1 MRYSASVLC
10 RQRVT
15 RPTVKRGR
23 ISGSGNRW
31 AIIGASIGLVALIGV
46 VTVGS
51 LVTSNAAGTSSRAV
65 LTAHAYNDAATA
77 IAAEESLER
86 KYRLQPGPV
95 PKAAHAAAEVSL
107 QQSMRQVAVL
117 GDSADQILARV
128 VLREHKAYVAASA
141 QLFLSVDRH
150 DPAAVTNSIDARTV
164 DPVFR
169 VMEDQVYDAA
179 AKQELTALNT
189 AVSVRTIGHFV
200 LVVDLVTLL
209 AGIGLVVGGAV
220 VVTRYQRALYSESEH
235 NRYQALHDPL
245 TDLPNRT
252 LFQDRTSV
260 ALRTAARSGATVA
273 VLLLDLNRFKEV
285 NDTLGH
291 QYGDHLLLQVADRLR
306 ESLRDSDS
314 VARLGGDE
322 FAILLPISGWEE
334 ALAATQRVG
343 TALHEPFSMYD
354 IALDVDASIGMALAE
369 PGDDVETLLRHA
381 DVAMYEAKAA
391 HHPFARY
398 EASRD
403 DNNLSRLVLLGDL
416 RRGIA
421 AGELTLYYQPKIN
434 SGTGTL
440 SSVEALVRW
449 QHPTLGLL
457 QPDEFI
463 PLAESTSII
472 HALTTEVLRLALT
485 QVRKWADAGRS
496 FPVSVNISAR
506 SLLDSTFPAQV
517 RELLDAHGVRPRLL
531 CLELTETA
539 VMTDRDLALTVLQAL
554 DSMGVSLSIDD
565 FGTGYSSMSYLKTLP
580 VKELKIDRSFVMG
593 MANDRDSA
601 VIVRSA
607 VDLGHNLGMTVVA
620 EGVED
625 GIAQRELADL
635 GCDLVQGYQICRPIP
650 ARELEL
656 WIETHPVTN
665 SSLPQSVLGHEK
677 APGVAS

>member
-1 MRYSASVLC
+1 MRFSASALC

-15 RPTVKRGR
+15 WPAAKKGR
-23 ISGSGNRW
+23 LSGSQNRW
-31 AIIGASIGLVALIGV
+31 AIIGASLGLVALIGV
-46 VTVGS
+46 VTAGS
-51 LVTSNAAGTSSRAV
+51 LVTSNAAGTSARAV
-65 LTAHAYNDAATA
+65 RIADAYDHAAAA

-107 QQSMRQVAVL
+107 QQAMRQVAVL
-117 GDSADQILARV
+117 GDSADLRLARV

-141 QLFLSVDRH
+141 QLFMSVDRH
-150 DPAAVTNSIDARTV
+150 DPVAVTNSIDTRTV
-164 DPVFR
+164 DPVFSL
-169 VMEDQVYDAA
+169 MEDQVYGAAAKHEFTALDAA
-179 AKQELTALNT
+179 A
-189 AVSVRTIGHFV
+189 SVREIGRFV
-200 LVVDLVTLL
+200 LIVDLVTLL

-245 TDLPNRT
+245 TGLPNRT

-260 ALRTAARSGATVA
+260 ALRTATRSGATVA

-291 QYGDHLLLQVADRLR
+291 QYGDYLLLQVADRLR
-306 ESLRDSDS
+306 ESLRDADS

-343 TALHEPFSMYD
+343 AALHEPFSIYD
-354 IALDVDASIGMALAE
+354 IALDVDASIGVALAE

-416 RRGIA
+416 RRA
-421 AGELTLYYQPKIN
+421 VSTGELTMYYQPKIN
-434 SGTGTL
+434 SGTGAL

-463 PLAESTSII
+463 PLAESTVII
-472 HALTTEVLRLALT
+472 HALTTEVLRQALT
-485 QVRKWADAGRS
+485 QARKWADAGHPI
-496 FPVSVNISAR
+496 PVSVNISAR

-517 RELLDAHGVRPRLL
+517 RELLDAHGVPPHLL
-531 CLELTETA
+531 SLELTETA

-554 DSMGVSLSIDD
+554 DSMSVSLSIDD

-593 MANDRDSA
+593 MANDPDSA

-620 EGVED
+620 EGVQD
-625 GIAQRELADL
+625 GIAQRKLADM
-635 GCDLVQGYQICRPIP
+635 GCDLVQGYQICRPVP
-650 ARELEL
+650 AKELEL
-656 WIETHPVTN
+656 WIEAHPVTN
-665 SSLPQSVLGHEK
+665 
-677 APGVAS
+677 APPRGILRGTLK